1 LRPARVAAAGRL
13 AATTAALLFS
23 ACNPQAPAGK
33 PTSAAS
39 GPSHRTAPTSPPLHI
54 TGHGSARQPVRII
67 QQVQNHIEYEL
78 IAKSYE
84 SKGAQGK
91 ARAVFQDASV
101 TFHDRNGKTMTATAP
116 QAVLDENANTITLLD
131 SVHAQTSTGM
141 QLDCNRLVYDR
152 TGQML
157 RGDGN
162 VVIVDPKGFRG
173 TGSSFESDIS
183 LTHMR
188 MQ

>member
-1 LRPARVAAAGRL
+1 M
-13 AATTAALLFS
+13 
-23 ACNPQAPAGK
+23 
-33 PTSAAS
+33 
-39 GPSHRTAPTSPPLHI
+39 
-54 TGHGSARQPVRII
+54 
-67 QQVQNHIEYEL
+67 

-91 ARAVFQDASV
+91 ARAVFSDARV
-101 TFHDRNGKTMTATAP
+101 IFHDRDGKTMTATAP
-116 QAVLDENANTITLLD
+116 QAVLDEDANTVTLLD
-131 SVHAQTSTGM
+131 VVHAQTSTGM
-141 QLDCNRLVYDR
+141 ELDCNRLVYDR
-152 TGQML
+152 TSQSL

-162 VVIVDPKGFRG
+162 VVITDPKGFRG

>member
-1 LRPARVAAAGRL
+1 MTRGGRWSGAL
-13 AATTAALLFS
+13 ALASTLC

-33 PTSAAS
+33 ATAVPAM
-39 GPSHRTAPTSPPLHI
+39 PSRTPPPAPLHI
-54 TGHGSARQPVRII
+54 TGHGSARQPVRVI
-67 QQVQNHIEYEL
+67 QQVQNRIEYEL
-78 IAKSYE
+78 ISKSYE

-91 ARAVFQDASV
+91 ARAVFQDARV
-101 TFHDRNGKTMTATAP
+101 TFHDRNGKTLTATAP
-116 QAVLDENANTITLLD
+116 QAIVDEDANTVTMLG
-131 SVHAQTSTGM
+131 SVRAQTSDGM
-141 QLDCNRLVYDR
+141 HLECDRLVYDHASQ
-152 TGQML
+152 TL

-162 VVIVDPKGFRG
+162 VVVTDPQGFRG

>member
-1 LRPARVAAAGRL
+1 MRPGGCLTVVAM
-13 AATTAALLFS
+13 LLC

-33 PTSAAS
+33 PAPSAPSGALRSAA
-39 GPSHRTAPTSPPLHI
+39 PPPLHI
-54 TGHGSARQPVRII
+54 TGQGSARHPVRII
-67 QQVQNHIEYEL
+67 QQVQNRIEYEL

-84 SKGAQGK
+84 SKGPQGK
-91 ARAVFQDASV
+91 ARAVFQDARV
-101 TFHDRNGKTMTATAP
+101 IFHDRNGKTMTATAP
-116 QAVLDENANTITLLD
+116 QAVVDEDANTVTLVD
-131 SVHAQTSTGM
+131 SVHAATSTGM
-141 QLDCNRLVYDR
+141 QLDCDRLVYDR

-162 VVIVDPKGFRG
+162 VVVTDPRGFRG